1 MDEDSAPCVC
11 DNGSGMC
18 KAGFAGDDAPRA
30 VFPSVVGRPRH
41 QGVMV
46 GMGQKDSYVGD
57 EAQSKRGI
65 LTLKYPIEHGIV
77 TNWDDME
84 KIWHHCFYNE
94 LRIAPEDNP
103 VMLTEAPLNPKANR
117 EKMTQIMFETFNTP
131 AFFVS
136 IQAVLSLYASGRTT
150 GCVLDSGD
158 GVTHTVPIY
167 EGYALPHAILRLDLA
182 GRDLTDYLMKI
193 LTERGY
199 SFVTTAEREIVRD
212 IKEKLCYVALDYE
225 AEMQTAASST
235 SLEKSYELPDGQVIT
250 IGNERFRCPETLFQP
265 AFLGMETSGIHESAY
280 NAIMRCDIDI
290 RKDLYANTVLSGGTT
305 MFPGIAD
312 RMQKEIS
319 SLAPP
324 TMKIKIIA
332 PPERK
337 YSVWIGGSI
346 LASLSTFQSMWITK
360 AEYDESGP
368 SIVHRKCF

>member
-1 MDEDSAPCVC
+1 MEDEVQALVV
-11 DNGSGMC
+11 DNGSGMV

-30 VFPSVVGRPRH
+30 VFPSIVGRPRH
-41 QGVMV
+41 TGVMV
-46 GMGQKDSYVGD
+46 GATAKDAYVGD
-57 EAQSKRGI
+57 EAQAKRGI

-84 KIWHHCFYNE
+84 KIWHHTFYNE
-94 LRIAPEDNP
+94 LRVAPEEHP
-103 VMLTEAPLNPKANR
+103 VLLTEAPLNPKANR

-131 AFFVS
+131 AMYVA

-150 GCVLDSGD
+150 GIVLDSGD

-199 SFVTTAEREIVRD
+199 SFTTTAEREIVRD
-212 IKEKLCYVALDYE
+212 IKEKLCYVAVNFDE
-225 AEMQTAASST
+225 EMAKADASSD
-235 SLEKSYELPDGQVIT
+235 LERQYELPDGQVIT
-250 IGNERFRCPETLFQP
+250 IGAERFRAPEVLFQP
-265 AFLGMETSGIHESAY
+265 ALIGLEQDGVHQLTYQS
-280 NAIMRCDIDI
+280 IMKCDVDI
-290 RKDLYANTVLSGGTT
+290 RKDLYGNTVLSGGTT
-305 MFPGIAD
+305 MYEGIAD
-312 RMQKEIS
+312 RLTKEMTA
-319 SLAPP
+319 LAPAA
-324 TMKIKIIA
+324 IKVKVVA

-346 LASLSTFQSMWITK
+346 LSSLSTFQQMWITK
-360 AEYDESGP
+360 EEYDDSGP